1 MNTIEFLR
9 HPAPEHPRASVWAV
23 RVDGV
28 DLRRRVA
35 DATRALWHPELADQ
49 FDDQER
55 EEEELLLTQ
64 HAGLPAAE
72 FAPAHF
78 LTPADTA
85 PVLGC
90 PCGIWDCWPLLA
102 HIGTTPE
109 SITWTAFRQPHR
121 PQWGTLPLGPFTF
134 ARTPYE
140 RALATAPTVAR
151 DPLEDEDPAS
161 RP

>member
-1 MNTIEFLR
+1 MHTIEFLR
-9 HPAPEHPRASVWAV
+9 HPAPEHPSTHLWAV

-49 FDDQER
+49 FEDQER

-64 HAGLPAAE
+64 HAGLPTTE

-78 LTPADTA
+78 LTPGDST

-90 PCGIWDCWPLLA
+90 SCGIWGCWPLLA
-102 HIGTTPE
+102 AVGVTAD
-109 SITWTAFRQPHR
+109 SVTWTGFRQPHR
-121 PQWGTLPLGPFTF
+121 PLWGTLPLGPFTF
-134 ARTPYE
+134 ARAPYE
-140 RALATAPTVAR
+140 RALASAPTLDR
-151 DPLEDEDPAS
+151 DPLEGEQPGTC
-161 RP
+161 P